1 MMHDVYI
8 VCVILQLRFSVYT
21 VYMVAF
27 TYFARSLSQVD
38 PTSGTPRRLQAK
50 SDKALALVWLAPS
63 TLSAALPG
71 MKPV

>member
-1 MMHDVYI
+1 
-8 VCVILQLRFSVYT
+8 
-21 VYMVAF
+21 MVAF